1 MLEVYKDCLST
12 VWKWTKELLVGLA
25 VLLPGII
32 FLIYMF
38 ATNMPDVGIIQG
50 ILVIAAIIVWSP
62 IPLRPIFYKDKTYT
76 ECYATL
82 TAGVGMGLLACFV
95 LCCYIIFIGLPM
107 LIGLIVF
114 SFLDRAGTPIE
125 ALSIIGI
132 NLLWGPG
139 AHYFAMKILE
149 KIFKDDKKVATHD

>member
-1 MLEVYKDCLST
+1 MFEVYKDCLSAI
-12 VWKWTKELLVGLA
+12 WKWTKELLVGLA

-38 ATNMPDVGIIQG
+38 ATNMPDVGIIPG
-50 ILVIAAIIVWSP
+50 LLVIAAIIFWSP
-62 IPLRPIFYKDKTYT
+62 IPLRPICYKDKTYM

-82 TAGVGMGLLACFV
+82 TAGVVMGLLACFV
-95 LCCYIIFIGLPM
+95 LCCYIIFIGFPM

-114 SFLDRAGTPIE
+114 SLLDRAGTPIE
-125 ALSIIGI
+125 SLSIIGV

-149 KIFKDDKKVATHD
+149 TIFKDDKKVATND